1 MPSLSLNVGLNN
13 GRKLPFGGFNPISIY
28 GLQLWLDATKG
39 LFDATSGG
47 NPVTADGSSVARW
60 EDQSGSG
67 YHVTQST
74 SANRPVLKTGIRNS
88 KNAIRFD
95 GSGDKM
101 VSPSIPQNDSS
112 GLSVFV
118 VMYVNGYGG
127 GGFGRIFVRG
137 AVRRYFVAGGA
148 VQRSE
153 FQVVQLNTHTSA
165 TGSIQTGSWYLNA
178 GLWNGGTSAS
188 TSLKQRINR
197 TESGSAPAGIA
208 NISSSLNQAYTIGDE
223 VAGGRGFDGDFAELI
238 IYNQALTTEQIDN
251 VEGYLA
257 AKWGF

>member
-1 MPSLSLNVGLNN
+1 MPLYSPTSP
-13 GRKLPFGGFNPISIY
+13 LPVNMERRRLFNPSRIS

-47 NPVTADGSSVARW
+47 SPVTTDGATVARW

-95 GSGDKM
+95 GSNDGL
-101 VSPSIPQNDSS
+101 VSANIAENN
-112 GLSVFV
+112 LSAMTCFV
-118 VMYVNGYGG
+118 VSYVAGFGG
-127 GGFGRIFVRG
+127 GNFGRYFARGSDVRAWFLTAEQTNQRLFAIG
-137 AVRRYFVAGGA
+137 ASTFHDTA
-148 VQRSE
+148 
-153 FQVVQLNTHTSA
+153 N
-165 TGSIQTGSWYLNA
+165 GSISTGSWFLNSA
-178 GLWNGGTSAS
+178 KWDGGTNIATNMS
-188 TSLKQRINR
+188 QRINKANSTRGLTGTGATSSVANTTYQIGNR
-197 TESGSAPAGIA
+197 TDLA
-208 NISSSLNQAYTIGDE
+208 
-223 VAGGRGFDGDFAELI
+223 RGFNGDIAELI

>member
-1 MPSLSLNVGLNN
+1 
-13 GRKLPFGGFNPISIY
+13 LPVNMERRRLFNPSRIS

-47 NPVTADGSSVARW
+47 SPVTTDGATVARW

-95 GSGDKM
+95 GSNDIL
-101 VSPSIPQNDSS
+101 VSANIPDNN
-112 GLSVFV
+112 LLTLTAFV
-118 VMYVNGYGG
+118 VANPIGLGGSNFGRMFERGNNIVNFFMFQGNGISMIAGG
-127 GGFGRIFVRG
+127 G
-137 AVRRYFVAGGA
+137 
-148 VQRSE
+148 
-153 FQVVQLNTHTSA
+153 QVS
-165 TGSIQTGSWYLNA
+165 G
-178 GLWNGGTSAS
+178 
-188 TSLKQRINR
+188 
-197 TESGSAPAGIA
+197 GSAPIGSFYLFGARLSGVGNSTTTLRINKTLVATGNTSSVPSTA
-208 NISSSLNQAYTIGDE
+208 NTTYQIGNRTDL
-223 VAGGRGFDGDFAELI
+223 ARTFNGDIAELI
-238 IYNQALTTEQIDN
+238 IYNQALTTEQINN